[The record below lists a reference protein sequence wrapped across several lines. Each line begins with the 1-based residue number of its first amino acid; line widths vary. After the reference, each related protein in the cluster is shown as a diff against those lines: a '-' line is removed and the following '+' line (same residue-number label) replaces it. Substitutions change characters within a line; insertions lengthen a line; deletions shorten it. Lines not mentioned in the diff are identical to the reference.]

1 MGVQRICINDGWERT
16 KDDSNRYLFV
26 PDFETMII
34 DIGLCEQIK
43 QQNVVPIKSNSV
55 ILVCIY
61 QINAGQWKWLLQ
73 KSGRALS
80 IVGAS
85 GMY

>member
-1 MGVQRICINDGWERT
+1 MPFFHNHET
-16 KDDSNRYLFV
+16 KS
-26 PDFETMII
+26 I
-34 DIGLCEQIK
+34 DIGLCEEQK
-43 QQNVVPIKSNSV
+43 LNYFVPINFNSLIIV
-55 ILVCIY
+55 YIYIY